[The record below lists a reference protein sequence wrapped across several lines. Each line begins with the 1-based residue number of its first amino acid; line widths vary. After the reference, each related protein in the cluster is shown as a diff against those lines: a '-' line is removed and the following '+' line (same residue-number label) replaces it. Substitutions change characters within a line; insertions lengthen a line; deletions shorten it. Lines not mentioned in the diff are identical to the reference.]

1 MRTFLLSTVA
11 VVVTAAALSNVSRPA
26 HAEVADTAA
35 IVQLVVRTIQGFTQ
49 VSNYLKGQVSA
60 LQQTT
65 DASNV
70 ANFAVQK
77 ELRGVVVRDEHVAT
91 PSACEALDNGQAIA
105 VAAGQSWIV
114 SNSISRVSDPRGE
127 AAPNMPA
134 YVGQANAQA
143 ANTAIHLGRYCG
155 EGEAQDGMCTLGS
168 RPNWDQRAS
177 TMLGA
182 LAYGDTPED
191 LTAAN
196 DYVTN
201 LIQPVPPRAL
211 RTDEVRSLAGQ
222 DKQAW
227 RRRYNAM
234 ISLARTAMN
243 DIVAARTNTVT
254 LTPAQREQQRAQGMT
269 QTAKGSWM
277 LAAELEVN
285 RYVSGRA
292 WARDLQ
298 RMPPAARQIE
308 QIKLDAFRA
317 YIDWQQFKASQTQT
331 ALLSAI
337 LADRAEAPFG
347 RPQQALLGLAT
358 MPVPTTR

>member
-1 MRTFLLSTVA
+1 MRTVLLSTVA
-11 VVVTAAALSNVSRPA
+11 VIATAATLSTAPRIAQS
-26 HAEVADTAA
+26 EVLDSAVLL
-35 IVQLVVRTIQGFTQ
+35 ILKERTIQGFTQ
-49 VSNYLKGQVSA
+49 VSNYLKGQVTA
-60 LQQTT
+60 MQQIT

-70 ANFAVQK
+70 ANFGVQRD
-77 ELRGVVVRDEHVAT
+77 LRSAAIRDEHVAT

-114 SNSISRVSDPRGE
+114 ANSINRVSDPRGE
-127 AAPNMPA
+127 ALPGMPA
-134 YVGQANAQA
+134 YVGQSNAQS
-143 ANTAIHLGRYCG
+143 ANTAVHFGRYCS
-155 EGEAQDGMCTLGS
+155 EGEAEDGMCRVTS

-177 TMLGA
+177 TLLGA

-196 DYVTN
+196 DYVAN
-201 LIQPVPPRAL
+201 VIQPVPPRAL
-211 RTDEVRSLAGQ
+211 RADEVRSIAGQ
-222 DKQAW
+222 DKAAW

-243 DIVAARTNTVT
+243 DIVSARTNTVT
-254 LTPAQREQQRAQGMT
+254 LTPAQREQQRAQGME
-269 QTAKGSWM
+269 QTTKGSWM

-298 RMPPAARQIE
+298 NMPPAARQIE

-331 ALLSAI
+331 ALLAAI

>member
-11 VVVTAAALSNVSRPA
+11 MVVTAGALSTLPRRG

-35 IVQLVVRTIQGFTQ
+35 IVMLMQRTIQGFTQ
-49 VSNYLKGQVSA
+49 LSNYMKGQVSA
-60 LQQTT
+60 LQQNT

-70 ANFAVQK
+70 ANFGVQRD
-77 ELRGVVVRDEHVAT
+77 LRSAAIRDEHVAT

-114 SNSISRVSDPRGE
+114 SNSINRVTDPRGE
-127 AAPNMPA
+127 AAPGMPA
-134 YVGQANAQA
+134 YEGQSQAQA
-143 ANTAIHLGRYCG
+143 AISAVHLGRYCS
-155 EGEAQDGMCTLGS
+155 EGEARDGMCNLTT
-168 RPNWDQRAS
+168 RPNFDQRAS
-177 TMLGA
+177 SLLGA

-201 LIQPVPPRAL
+201 VVQPVPPRAL

-222 DKQAW
+222 ERQAW

-243 DIVAARTNTVT
+243 DIVAARANTVT
-254 LTPAQREQQRAQGMT
+254 LSPAQREQQRAQGMT
-269 QTAKGSWM
+269 PTTMGSWM

-292 WARDLQ
+292 WARELQ
-298 RMPPAARQIE
+298 YMPPAARQIE

-317 YIDWQQFKASQTQT
+317 YIDWQQYKATQTQT
-331 ALLSAI
+331 ALLATI
-337 LADRAEAPFG
+337 VADRAEASFG
-347 RPQQALLGLAT
+347 RPQQALTGLVS